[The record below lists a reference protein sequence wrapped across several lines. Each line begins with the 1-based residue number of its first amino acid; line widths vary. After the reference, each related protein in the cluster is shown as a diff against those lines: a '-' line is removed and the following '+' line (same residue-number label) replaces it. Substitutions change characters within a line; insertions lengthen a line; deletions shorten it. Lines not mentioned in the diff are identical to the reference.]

1 MFRKCSSKTLF
12 ILIISLA
19 IVILGAVLAIPLFS
33 MAGESKTN
41 RPSIATTSN
50 NDKVSQTTSKDYQQ
64 ALQNLAEEERLGG
77 FKPGMGL
84 AESSI
89 REQTGDLAG
98 AVFAAFKDLFFA
110 YQYGYLSKSQVDE
123 RLAEVGKQFPEQKA
137 VHAALGACRALI
149 SGDAEEGLAQLG
161 MIDFASPAASY
172 GLDDFPRWMERVF
185 ILSINNSDNGRI
197 GSSEERNKIWDEYLA
212 TRSRYINYPLYWL
225 VLSRNSRGAQQM
237 DGAER
242 CVSLAP
248 KGPYADA
255 GRALLAQLTGLS
267 NKDNAAIK
275 TRLEIES
282 IIETAVASGS
292 GEELNKLLPLLAL
305 PDNPYTL
312 FALGAC
318 RGLATQENFA
328 RYFQDEMKKSSGRL
342 HERLRYILGG
352 QS

>member
-1 MFRKCSSKTLF
+1 MFRNCSYNIFF
-12 ILIISLA
+12 IVIFSLA
-19 IVILGAVLAIPLFS
+19 IVVLGTVLAIPLFS
-33 MAGESKTN
+33 MAGETKNNKPT
-41 RPSIATTSN
+41 IATTSKN
-50 NDKVSQTTSKDYQQ
+50 NNVGQNVPKDYQQ
-64 ALQNLAEEERLGG
+64 ALQNMAEEERLGG

-89 REQTGDLAG
+89 REQAGDLAG

-185 ILSINNSDNGRI
+185 VLQNAGKTAEKNV
-197 GSSEERNKIWDEYLA
+197 GSAVWDEYLA

-267 NKDNAAIK
+267 TGDSAAIK

-282 IIETAVASGS
+282 VIETAVASGS
-292 GEELNKLLPLLAL
+292 GEDLNELLPLLAL

-312 FALGAC
+312 YALGAC
-318 RGLATQENFA
+318 RGLAAQENFA
-328 RYFQDEMKKSSGRL
+328 HYFQDKMKKSSGRL
-342 HERLRYILGG
+342 NERLRYILGG
-352 QS
+352 RS